1 MAKVK
6 IYTTNYCGYCRMA
19 KELLRSKGIPFE
31 EIDVTDDDATRDWLV
46 QKTGQKTV
54 PQIFIDGKSIG
65 GYEELTNYLAEC
77 GNIGE

>member
-6 IYTTNYCGYCRMA
+6 IYTTNYCEFCRRA

-46 QKTGQKTV
+46 QKTGYKTV
-54 PQIFIDGKSIG
+54 PQIFIDEKPIG
-65 GYEELTNYLAEC
+65 GYEELTELDRE
-77 GNIGE
+77 GKLRRL